1 MTVSKGMTHAIVVM
15 FENAV
20 DIVLNSIAIN

>member
-1 MTVSKGMTHAIVVM
+1 MTVSKGVTHAIVVM

-20 DIVLNSIAIN
+20 DIVLSSIAIN